1 MTARGRRVIVRLIG
15 GFGNQ
20 LFQLAHAYARLAATP
35 HVLLD
40 TSWYTSIPSS
50 DTPRQ
55 LELRLESTGLPSV
68 SLPSF
73 LWSPRIGLAHG
84 ETDGEAGWLRNR
96 LDSRMRLETGYWQSW
111 DQVSRV
117 QERMQNFL
125 RSMCQE
131 NGLEI
136 RPRQGYVAVHVRL
149 GDYLNPAAAEYH
161 GVTDAIHQLHLAQD
175 LSRRLGLGQIRIFT
189 DSPEELRRRAPATEV
204 GEIDKSRDALSA
216 MVGMA
221 GANALVMSNSS
232 LSWWA
237 AVFGGG
243 LASRDMPVYMPT
255 PWFRQPSAHDSDLL
269 APGWVPYRRHLDKG
283 TSA

>member
-1 MTARGRRVIVRLIG
+1 
-15 GFGNQ
+15 
-20 LFQLAHAYARLAATP
+20 
-35 HVLLD
+35 
-40 TSWYTSIPSS
+40 
-50 DTPRQ
+50 
-55 LELRLESTGLPSV
+55 
-68 SLPSF
+68 
-73 LWSPRIGLAHG
+73 
-84 ETDGEAGWLRNR
+84 
-96 LDSRMRLETGYWQSW
+96 MRLETGYWQSW
-111 DQVSRV
+111 DEVSRV
-117 QERMQNFL
+117 QGRMRDFL

-161 GVTDAIHQLHLAQD
+161 GVTDAIHQLHLAQH
-175 LSRRLGLGQIRIFT
+175 LSRRLGLDRIRIFT

-221 GANALVMSNSS
+221 GADAIVMSNSS

-243 LASRDMPVYMPT
+243 LASGDMTVYMPT
-255 PWFRQPSAHDSDLL
+255 PWFRQPSAHDSALL
-269 APGWVPYRRHLDKG
+269 APGWVPYRRHLDQG